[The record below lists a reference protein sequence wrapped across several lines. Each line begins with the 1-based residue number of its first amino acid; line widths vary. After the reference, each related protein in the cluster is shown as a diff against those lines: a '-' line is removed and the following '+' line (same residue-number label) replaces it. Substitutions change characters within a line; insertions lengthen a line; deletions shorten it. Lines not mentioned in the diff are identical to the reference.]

1 MENIE
6 RISDIGNTYG
16 SLLIGT
22 YNGKFYWII
31 EDYNTDLNSVGEWT
45 EISELLY
52 NTILTEEIQD
62 NEHTSKGDY

>member
-6 RISDIGNTYG
+6 RISDIGSTYG

-31 EDYNTDLNSVGEWT
+31 EDYDTDLNSVGEWT

-52 NTILTEEIQD
+52 NTILTEIIY
-62 NEHTSKGDY
+62 KK